1 MFREIIVSQ
10 NLKKKNVQRDKER
23 MLDISLLLYTNN
35 YHLLPKQNSLTSVDL
50 WIIVESKG
58 KTLSNE
64 QKTKVSQLSD
74 LNRPIELRAEQKGCP
89 LTLHKQDIE
98 IEPPPISPSIPI
110 TVIESIE
117 QHLTIF
123 ILKKT

>member
-1 MFREIIVSQ
+1 
-10 NLKKKNVQRDKER
+10 

-58 KTLSNE
+58 KTLSNK
-64 QKTKVSQLSD
+64 QKTEVSQLSD

-98 IEPPPISPSIPI
+98 IEPPPPYFSFNS
-110 TVIESIE
+110 
-117 QHLTIF
+117 HHRD
-123 ILKKT
+123 

>member
-1 MFREIIVSQ
+1 MFKEIIVSQ
-10 NLKKKNVQRDKER
+10 NLKKKKKNVQRDKER

-58 KTLSNE
+58 KTLSNK
-64 QKTKVSQLSD
+64 QKTEVSQLSD

-89 LTLHKQDIE
+89 LTLHKQDTKIE
-98 IEPPPISPSIPI
+98 TPPPPLFPFNS
-110 TVIESIE
+110 
-117 QHLTIF
+117 HHRD
-123 ILKKT
+123 